1 LVVFDFFHE
10 AEERLLMRLL
20 FFINSLSGGGAERVT
35 ANLANH
41 WAAKGWP
48 ITIVTLAPRSLD
60 FYELHPAVER
70 IALELAGESR
80 NVLAGLWK
88 NLHRVQALR
97 QVLRQ
102 VQPDIAL
109 AAMSTANVILA
120 LATRGLA
127 NACAIGSERTH
138 PPQMP
143 VGGQWGALRRSTY
156 GRLAAVVALTKESAD
171 WLRMHTPAKR
181 ITVIPNVALWPLAV
195 QAPRLIPEANYV
207 TDRHVLLAVGRLAK
221 EKGFDWLIEA
231 FRALAQKYYD
241 WILVILGEGPERRAL
256 ETHVQAAGLGGRVF
270 MPGRAGNVGE
280 WYERADLYVMSS
292 RFEGFPN
299 TLAEAM
305 AHGLPAV
312 SFDCDTGPRDI
323 IRPEVDGLL
332 VPPGNV
338 DALTAAL
345 DRVMGDAAL
354 RVQFSTRAI
363 EARERFS
370 MRKIAGMWEKLFVA
384 VLSDSACNRRL

>member
-1 LVVFDFFHE
+1 
-10 AEERLLMRLL
+10 MRLL
-20 FFINSLSGGGAERVT
+20 FFIPSLTGGGAERVT

-41 WAAKGWP
+41 WAAKGWH
-48 ITIVTLAPRSLD
+48 ITIVTLAPLSLD
-60 FYELHPAVER
+60 FYELHPAVGR

-88 NLHRVQALR
+88 NLRRVRALR

-102 VQPDIAL
+102 VQPDMAL
-109 AAMSTANVILA
+109 ALMSTANVILA

-127 NACAIGSERTH
+127 NMCAIGCEQIH
-138 PPQMP
+138 PPQLP
-143 VGGQWGALRRSTY
+143 LGAQWGMLRRSTY
-156 GRLAAVVALTKESAD
+156 GQLAAVVAVTEESAE
-171 WLRMHTPAKR
+171 WLRMHTSAERVP
-181 ITVIPNVALWPLAV
+181 IVPNMALWPLSV
-195 QAPRLIPEANYV
+195 QAPRLSPEA
-207 TDRHVLLAVGRLAK
+207 THLADRHILLAVGRLDK
-221 EKGFDWLIEA
+221 QKGFDWLLEA
-231 FRALAQKYYD
+231 FTALARKYYD
-241 WILVILGEGPERRAL
+241 WNLAILGEGPERRAL
-256 ETHVQAAGLGGRVF
+256 ESQVQAAGLDGRVF
-270 MPGRAGNVGE
+270 LPGRAGNVGE

-292 RFEGFPN
+292 RFEGFPL

-338 DALTAAL
+338 DALAAAL
-345 DRVMGDAAL
+345 DRLMGDAAL
-354 RVQFSTRAI
+354 RVQFSARAV

-370 MRKIAGMWEKLFVA
+370 MQRIAGLWEELFRNVQI
-384 VLSDSACNRRL
+384 CRLP

>member
-1 LVVFDFFHE
+1 
-10 AEERLLMRLL
+10 MRLL
-20 FFINSLSGGGAERVT
+20 FFIHSLCGGGAERVT
-35 ANLANH
+35 VNLANH
-41 WAAKGWP
+41 WAAKRWH
-48 ITIVTLAPRSLD
+48 ITIVTLTSRSPD
-60 FYELHPAVER
+60 FYELDPTVRR
-70 IALELAGESR
+70 ISLELAGGESR

-88 NLHRVQALR
+88 NLRRVRALR

-109 AAMSTANVILA
+109 ALMSTANVILA

-127 NACAIGSERTH
+127 NLCAIGAERIH
-138 PPQMP
+138 PPQFP
-143 VGGQWGALRRSTY
+143 LGAQWEALRRSTY
-156 GRLAAVVALTKESAD
+156 GQLAAVVALTQESAE
-171 WLRMHTPAKR
+171 WLRQHTRAHRVP
-181 ITVIPNVALWPLAV
+181 IIPNMALWPLAV
-195 QAPRLIPEANYV
+195 QAPRLIPSIRVA
-207 TDRHVLLAVGRLAK
+207 DRHILLAVGRLDK
-221 EKGFDWLIEA
+221 QKGFDWLLEA
-231 FRALAQKYYD
+231 FRALAQTYYD
-241 WILVILGEGPERRAL
+241 WTLVILGEGPERRTL
-256 ETHVQAAGLGGRVF
+256 ETQVQAARLDGRAF
-270 MPGRAGNVGE
+270 LPGRAGNVGE

-345 DRVMGDAAL
+345 DRLMGDAAL
-354 RVQFSTRAI
+354 RAQFAARAV
-363 EARERFS
+363 EARARFS
-370 MRKIAGMWEKLFVA
+370 MERVAGMWEELFA
-384 VLSDSACNRRL
+384 QLR

>member
-1 LVVFDFFHE
+1 LVVFIFLGKA
-10 AEERLLMRLL
+10 AELPLMRLL
-20 FFINSLSGGGAERVT
+20 FFIHSLSGGGAERVT

-41 WAAKGWP
+41 WAAKGWD
-48 ITIVTLAPRSLD
+48 ITIVTLTPPSLD
-60 FYELHPAVER
+60 FYELHPKVGR
-70 IALELAGESR
+70 IALELTGETR

-88 NLHRVQALR
+88 NLHRVRALR

-109 AAMSTANVILA
+109 ALMSTANVILA

-127 NACAIGSERTH
+127 QVCAIGSERIH
-138 PPQMP
+138 PPQLP
-143 VGGQWGALRRSTY
+143 LGAHWGALRRSTY
-156 GRLAAVVALTKESAD
+156 GQLAAVVALTQESAE
-171 WLRMHTPAKR
+171 WLRMHTRAQQVA
-181 ITVIPNVALWPLAV
+181 IIPNMALWPLAV
-195 QAPRLIPEANYV
+195 QAPRLIPETICVA
-207 TDRHVLLAVGRLAK
+207 DRHILLAVGRLDK
-221 EKGFDWLIEA
+221 QKGFDWLIEA
-231 FRALAQKYYD
+231 FAVLARKHYN

-256 ETHVQAAGLGGRVF
+256 DTQVQAARLDGRIF
-270 MPGRAGNVGE
+270 LPGRAGNVRE

-292 RFEGFPN
+292 GFEGFPN

-338 DALTAAL
+338 DALAAAL
-345 DRVMGDAAL
+345 DRLMGDAAL
-354 RVQFSTRAI
+354 RAQFAARAV
-363 EARERFS
+363 EARARFS
-370 MRKIAGMWEKLFVA
+370 MERITGMWEELFAKV
-384 VLSDSACNRRL
+384 R

>member
-1 LVVFDFFHE
+1 
-10 AEERLLMRLL
+10 MRLL
-20 FFINSLSGGGAERVT
+20 FFMHSLSGGGAERVT
-35 ANLANH
+35 ANLANY

-48 ITIVTLAPRSLD
+48 VTIVTLTPRSLD
-60 FYELHPAVER
+60 FYELDPAVER

-88 NLHRVQALR
+88 NLHRVRALR

-102 VQPDIAL
+102 VQPDIAV

-127 NACAIGSERTH
+127 NVCAIGAERTH
-138 PPQMP
+138 PPQLP
-143 VGGQWGALRRSTY
+143 LGAQWGALRRSTY
-156 GRLAAVVALTKESAD
+156 GQLAAVVALTQESAD
-171 WLRMHTPAKR
+171 WLRMHTSAKR
-181 ITVIPNVALWPLAV
+181 ITIIPNMALWPLAV
-195 QAPRLIPEANYV
+195 QAPRLSPETVRVA
-207 TDRHVLLAVGRLAK
+207 DRHILLAVGRLAK

-241 WILVILGEGPERRAL
+241 WILVILGEGLERRAL
-256 ETHVQAAGLGGRVF
+256 ETHVQAAGLDGRVF

-370 MRKIAGMWEKLFVA
+370 MDRIAGMWEEFFAEV
-384 VLSDSACNRRL
+384 RL

>member
-1 LVVFDFFHE
+1 LVVLVFLHE
-10 AEERLLMRLL
+10 IDESPLMRLL
-20 FFINSLSGGGAERVT
+20 FFIHSLSGGGAERVT

-41 WAAKGWP
+41 WAAKGWE
-48 ITIVTLAPRSLD
+48 ITIVTLTPVSLD
-60 FYELHPAVER
+60 FYELHPAVGR

-109 AAMSTANVILA
+109 ALMSTASIILA

-127 NACAIGSERTH
+127 KVCAIGSERIH
-138 PPQMP
+138 PPQLP
-143 VGGQWGALRRSTY
+143 LGAQWGALRRSTY
-156 GRLAAVVALTKESAD
+156 GQLAAVVALTQESAE
-171 WLRMHTPAKR
+171 WLRMHTRARLVP
-181 ITVIPNVALWPLAV
+181 IIPNMALWPLPV
-195 QAPRLIPEANYV
+195 KAPYLFPDTISDC
-207 TDRHVLLAVGRLAK
+207 DRHILLAVGRLDK
-221 EKGFDWLIEA
+221 QKGFEWLLKA
-231 FRALAQKYYD
+231 FSELASKYYD
-241 WILVILGEGPERRAL
+241 WDLAILGEGPERRAL
-256 ETHVQAAGLGGRVF
+256 ETQVLAARLDGRVF
-270 MPGRAGNVGE
+270 LPGRAGNVGE

-345 DRVMGDAAL
+345 DRLMGDAAL
-354 RVQFSTRAI
+354 RLQFATRAV

-370 MRKIAGMWEKLFVA
+370 LEVIVGMWEKLFA
-384 VLSDSACNRRL
+384 ELRR